1 MNGTVNWKVWIF
13 LPITICLA
21 SGCIRDYE
29 VVEDPTVIVQL
40 AEDVRGV
47 PVWIPI
53 DGKLVKVYRTLPKGK
68 LVVDRRHPALKGD

>member
-1 MNGTVNWKVWIF
+1 MRGNVNWKAWSC
-13 LPITICLA
+13 LLATICLA

-29 VVEDPTVIVQL
+29 VVEDPRVILQL
-40 AEDVRGV
+40 AEDT
-47 PVWIPI
+47 PAEVWIPV